1 MYIYKLICFSY
12 NEDDNE
18 YNAHGYLISDKLYS
32 KEEFLDLCKKC
43 ETEVERIYKE
53 VCVYTMKQH
62 MILHYG
68 FKELEIIQSYGFN
81 EKY

>member
-1 MYIYKLICFSY
+1 MDEVSEENI
-12 NEDDNE
+12 NEMFNE
-18 YNAHGYLISDKLYS
+18 FNINSIS
-32 KEEFLDLCKKC
+32 KEEFHDLCKKC